1 MAKDKETSQKTL
13 EKQLKEAIEAI
24 PEIELPAG
32 NKEKEENT
40 DNLDLSEFSKLADG
54 PVLPA
59 YTTDIINKIQ
69 EIDGTIT
76 ADQLNELIQYGIK
89 GGVRPEF
96 ADSMLTQIVPKIEE
110 ALKIT
115 ALLQL
120 LQVPELLDRKLTL
133 QKAILTPEII
143 KNLTY
148 ADMTEMAA
156 NLNKEIK
163 DIQDSCLKIV
173 TQLSRENH
181 IQTAA
186 ERMANMIM
194 GLSESSRKRL
204 EELLQDLSDESSI

>member
-89 GGVRPEF
+89 QF
-96 ADSMLTQIVPKIEE
+96 
-110 ALKIT
+110 
-115 ALLQL
+115 
-120 LQVPELLDRKLTL
+120 
-133 QKAILTPEII
+133 EII
-143 KNLTY
+143 HK
-148 ADMTEMAA
+148 
-156 NLNKEIK
+156 
-163 DIQDSCLKIV
+163 
-173 TQLSRENH
+173 
-181 IQTAA
+181 
-186 ERMANMIM
+186 
-194 GLSESSRKRL
+194 
-204 EELLQDLSDESSI
+204 